1 MRHITRRQT
10 IYVALPIGRIGTV
23 FFTILF
29 CVHAR
34 YHVQQNHIARDSSA
48 NEMFWQN
55 RVLSCRIR
63 CAGHN
68 ISHLMEYVWSLPV
81 FVSAL
86 NCFNRF
92 NSYFVSAVVFLVGIP
107 LYRRETI
114 NREDGSMI
122 LRFIDCI
129 WYGIKRRL
137 RGCTIAN
144 LTDSPWIDG
153 SVEKYPE
160 SFVREVSA
168 FMKLLKLCIPLTLYW
183 TLFTQIDSN
192 WTFQASQLNTN
203 VLGVKFEADQVNSY
217 SNAYSTKCAT
227 QIINFDCVSLVGQ
240 RSRCIAFIAHDS
252 FLEICMRTVA
262 GQVRCGI
269 VAAEIDGFG
278 RTVCHAIVCMC
289 RSVTA

>member
-1 MRHITRRQT
+1 MLPYQSAELERYFSQFYFVYTLGIMSSKIISPEIRAQTRCFGKTECYPAVYGALGT
-10 IYVALPIGRIGTV
+10 IFLTSWSMYGRCQFSFLHSIVLIALTRI
-23 FFTILF
+23 
-29 CVHAR
+29 
-34 YHVQQNHIARDSSA
+34 
-48 NEMFWQN
+48 
-55 RVLSCRIR
+55 
-63 CAGHN
+63 
-68 ISHLMEYVWSLPV
+68 
-81 FVSAL
+81 
-86 NCFNRF
+86 
-92 NSYFVSAVVFLVGIP
+92 FVSAVVFLVGIP